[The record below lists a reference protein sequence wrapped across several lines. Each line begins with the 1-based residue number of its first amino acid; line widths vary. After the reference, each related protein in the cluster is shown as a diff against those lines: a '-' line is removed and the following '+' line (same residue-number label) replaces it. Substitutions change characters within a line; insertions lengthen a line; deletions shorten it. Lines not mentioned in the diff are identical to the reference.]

1 MIGKLLS
8 LLSTAKGAAA
18 AAVIAAA
25 GVGTGVVATNTDVQ
39 HAIGNAIQNVT
50 EASPSARANAEA
62 SGQPAVVAARNDADK
77 KLRSAFQND
86 RQKLE
91 KLRGTKVAP
100 SDRGKLEDTIKTAD
114 DKLRARLD
122 KALND
127 VAALTLGRE
136 GLVNASATP
145 SGTPTATPT
154 ATATATAGVSAS
166 ATPRALATFT
176 AAQQAQ
182 VDAIVSAAITDMD
195 AIAADAEK
203 AVAALPTANP
213 GKPSDA
219 GKPSGQPG
227 AKPSDAGKPSAV
239 PGGQPSTLPSGQPGA
254 KPSEAGKPSNRP

>member
-18 AAVIAAA
+18 VTVVAAAAV
-25 GVGTGVVATNTDVQ
+25 GGGVVATNTDIQDALGSAVQ
-39 HAIGNAIQNVT
+39 NITH
-50 EASPSARANAEA
+50 ASPKAEGSADA
-62 SGQPAVVAARNDADK
+62 SGQPAVVAARNTADK
-77 KLRSAFQND
+77 KLRDAFQND
-86 RQKLE
+86 QQKLE
-91 KLRGTKVAP
+91 KLRGTKVEGA
-100 SDRGKLEDTIKTAD
+100 DRGKLNDIVKTAD

-136 GLVNASATP
+136 GLVNGAGKP
-145 SGTPTATPT
+145 SGSPGATATATATPTATPT
-154 ATATATAGVSAS
+154 ATATATTSVSAS
-166 ATPRALATFT
+166 ATPKALASFS

-182 VDAIVSAAITDMD
+182 VDAIVTAAIADMD
-195 AIAADAEK
+195 QTTADAEK

-227 AKPSDAGKPSAV
+227 AKPSDAGKPSDV
-239 PGGQPSTLPSGQPGA
+239 PGG
-254 KPSEAGKPSNRP
+254 KPSDAGKPTSHP